1 MQGSL
6 SVLTMDVVQ
15 MLKSIF
21 RVCANHVPAGH
32 LHMSVAESRFRDPQI
47 DQPNGAGES
56 GRASAALLQS

>member
-1 MQGSL
+1 
-6 SVLTMDVVQ
+6 MDVVQ
-15 MLKSIF
+15 ILKSIF